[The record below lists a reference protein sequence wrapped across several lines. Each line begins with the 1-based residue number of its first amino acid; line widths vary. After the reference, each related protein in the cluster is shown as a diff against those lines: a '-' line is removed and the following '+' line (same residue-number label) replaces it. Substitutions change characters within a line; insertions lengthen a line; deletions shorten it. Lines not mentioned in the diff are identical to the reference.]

1 MINYT
6 EFITAAVQIDQ
17 ILNEEQLWSL
27 FKKFDVDNTD
37 YITTENL
44 MEAFHRQGRQRVNQ
58 TELEEIIKLHDIE
71 KNGKIDFNE
80 FREIFGLK
88 PKEILNADENQEA
101 MDPSFFSAG
110 GQVAGLLQDMTPE
123 VTK

>member
-88 PKEILNADENQEA
+88 PKEILNADEN
-101 MDPSFFSAG
+101 
-110 GQVAGLLQDMTPE
+110 
-123 VTK
+123 